1 MLPDSLRDS
10 FGMRN
15 SMNIGLTII
24 CPTFYNLTQM
34 RYKEIISAS
43 NPVIK
48 EALKVKG
55 RKEGG
60 RNEFLVEGPHL
71 LEMALTSGAGI
82 RRVFLTHAFRSKNEG
97 LLRQLSR
104 KGSEVIETEE
114 HILSRLSDTETPQGV
129 AALVSYKEYSFDSLS
144 LKDNPMMVVCDG
156 IQDPGNLGTI
166 IRTSDAAGADAVI
179 LLPGTCDFL
188 SSKVVRASAGSIFS
202 VPVLSA
208 GLEAM
213 IQWLKKKSIKLVIA
227 DARATRNVYEADLR
241 APLAFALGNEARGV
255 SKSVREKGDL
265 LLRIPIMG
273 SAESLNVGVS
283 AAVLL
288 YEAVRQR
295 TMPS

>member
-1 MLPDSLRDS
+1 
-10 FGMRN
+10 
-15 SMNIGLTII
+15 
-24 CPTFYNLTQM
+24 M
-34 RYKEIISAS
+34 RYREIVSAS

-48 EALKVKG
+48 EALKVKE
-55 RKEGG
+55 RKAGG

-71 LEMALTSGAGI
+71 LEMALASGAGI
-82 RRVFLTHAFRSKNEG
+82 RRVFFTYSFRSKNEG
-97 LLRQLSR
+97 LLKRTSG
-104 KGSEVIETEE
+104 KGSELIETDE
-114 HILSRLSDTETPQGV
+114 HIFSRLSDTETPQGV
-129 AALVSYKEYSFDSLS
+129 AALVFYKEYGFDSLS
-144 LKDNPMMVVCDG
+144 LKDKPMMVVCDA

-202 VPVLSA
+202 IPVMAA
-208 GLEAM
+208 GLGTT
-213 IQWLKKKSIKLVIA
+213 IQWLKKRSIKLVVA
-227 DARATRNVYEADLR
+227 DARATRSVYETDLR
-241 APLAFALGNEARGV
+241 TPLAFVLGNEASGV

-273 SAESLNVGVS
+273 SAESLNAGVS